1 MASTVLLKR
10 RIKTAQNV
18 SKTTKAMQL
27 IAASKL
33 KRAQDATFAQR
44 PYVERLTTTT
54 RALSE
59 KLKEDFFLPPYMHY
73 QEEAPDTSLLL
84 VFSPD
89 KGLCGGLISN
99 LVGQFLSYKVTTS
112 FVVTVGKKIEK
123 YAASSK
129 QKLLASFPF
138 RNTLPSFDAVYP
150 LISLIDE
157 YYIQKKVK
165 TVHIL
170 YSHFGNV
177 FTQTPTITTLL
188 PIVLEGE
195 EHAKNLPPFQLLEPS
210 IQDILP
216 TMLRRYLE
224 MSLYQ
229 YLLESYV
236 SEQAARMVAMKNA
249 TDNANDIMAQLTLE
263 YNKERQARITN
274 EILDIISAA
283 NFMYA

>member
-44 PYVERLTTTT
+44 PYVERLTTTA

-59 KLKEDFFLPPYMHY
+59 KLKEDFVLPPYMRY
-73 QEEAPDTSLLL
+73 QEEVPDASFLL

-99 LVGQFLSYKVTTS
+99 LVKQFLSYETTTS
-112 FVVTVGKKIEK
+112 FVVTVGKKIER

-138 RNTLPSFDAVYP
+138 GNTLPSFDAVYP

-177 FTQTPTITTLL
+177 FTQTPTIETLL
-188 PIVLEGE
+188 PIVLEEE
-195 EHAKNLPPFQLLEPS
+195 EHAKNLPPFQLFEPS

-216 TMLRRYLE
+216 AMLRRYLE

-249 TDNANDIMAQLTLE
+249 TDNANDIIAQLTLE

-274 EILDIISAA
+274 EILDIASAA

>member
-10 RIKTAQNV
+10 RIKTAKNV

-44 PYVERLTTTT
+44 PYVERLTATA
-54 RALSE
+54 RALSK
-59 KLKEDFFLPPYMHY
+59 KLKEDFVLPPYMHY
-73 QEEAPDTSLLL
+73 QEGTPDTSLLL

-99 LVGQFLSYKVTTS
+99 LAGQFLSLEATS
-112 FVVTVGKKIEK
+112 FVVTIGKKIEK

-138 RNTLPSFDAVYP
+138 GNTLPSFDAVYP

-170 YSHFGNV
+170 YSHFGSV
-177 FTQTPTITTLL
+177 FTQTPSLATLL
-188 PIVLEGE
+188 PIVLEEE
-195 EHAKNLPPFQLLEPS
+195 EHAKNLPKFQLFEPS

-216 TMLRRYLE
+216 LMLRRYLE

-229 YLLESYV
+229 YLLESYF
-236 SEQAARMVAMKNA
+236 SEQAARVIAMKNA
-249 TDNANDIMAQLTLE
+249 TDNANDIITQLTLE
-263 YNKERQARITN
+263 YNNERQARITN
-274 EILDIISAA
+274 EILDISSAA
-283 NFMYA
+283 NFMYV